1 MATGDRHGDRMTGLT
16 EFQTTVA
23 QLFFGLPASNGFLLA
38 GGSALLASGLTTRPT
53 HDLDFFGGLHDVDLP
68 AARDQFEAAVAR
80 RGWTSSRLH
89 DTATFVR
96 LHVVGED
103 ELIVEFA
110 IDAPAGQPPVM
121 TMVGPT
127 LAAEELAGRKL
138 LALFGRA
145 EARDFTDVH
154 VLALRFGRETLL
166 ERAVAVDSGLDRDVL
181 AEMMRSLARFT
192 DDELPIGAD
201 DVDELRAYFAEWA
214 DELSESG

>member
-1 MATGDRHGDRMTGLT
+1 MTGLT

-53 HDLDFFGGLHDVDLP
+53 HDLDFFGGLHDVNLP
-68 AARDQFEAAVAR
+68 AARDQFEAAVTR

-103 ELIVEFA
+103 EDELIVEFA

-121 TMVGPT
+121 TIVGPT
-127 LAAEELAGRKL
+127 FAAEELAGRKL

-166 ERAVAVDSGLDRDVL
+166 EQAAAVDSGLDRNVL

-214 DELSESG
+214 HELSGSG